1 MVEPCFPERYP
12 HAAGS
17 TSFIRGWLLLF
28 TGCTLLLLGWLSHFH
43 KGAIVTVHWVYVT
56 VTRLAQPFS
65 SGCYCYCILGV
76 RYCYSAGS
84 TIFVRVLLLLF
95 TGCTLLLLGWLN
107 QFHQKVFVT
116 KTSWLNNVGHNTTV
130 TWLAFLFSAEECCY
144 SAG

>member
-1 MVEPCFPERYP
+1 MFSRTLP
-12 HAAGS
+12 
-17 TSFIRGWLLLF
+17 TRGWFNQFHQGVVVTVYRVYF
-28 TGCTLLLLGWLSHFH
+28 T
-43 KGAIVTVHWVYVT
+43 VTVHWMYVT